1 MSRNHNPR
9 EYNPM
14 DDLIGTVDQA
24 LRTLFGRPQV
34 TGRNNPADSA
44 RDDTLS
50 ETQSTESARLM
61 RINHTGEVCAQ
72 ALYQGQA
79 LTARL
84 DTVRDSMERAAQEEN
99 DHLAWCEQRIQDLG
113 SHTSYLNPVFY
124 AGSFALGALAGVLGD
139 KWSLGFVAETERQ
152 VVRHLDDHLGRM
164 AAGDQKS
171 RAILEQMKVDETH
184 HGTVALEAGG
194 APLPAPV
201 KELMRAMSKV
211 MTGTT
216 YWV

>member
-1 MSRNHNPR
+1 MSR
-9 EYNPM
+9 EYSPI
-14 DDLIGTVDQA
+14 DDVIGNFDQA

-34 TGRNNPADSA
+34 TGRGNPGDNPPGEIGT
-44 RDDTLS
+44 DTELDES
-50 ETQSTESARLM
+50 KAGESARLM

-99 DHLAWCEQRIQDLG
+99 DHLAWCEQRIQELG
-113 SHTSYLNPVFY
+113 GHTSYLNPFFY
-124 AGSFALGALAGVLGD
+124 AGSFALGALAGALGD
-139 KWSLGFVAETERQ
+139 KWSLGFVAETEKQ
-152 VVRHLDDHLGRM
+152 VVRHLDDHLHRM
-164 AAGDQKS
+164 ASEDHKS
-171 RAILEQMKVDETH
+171 RAILEQMRVDETH

-201 KELMRAMSKV
+201 KTLMQAMSKV